1 MAVVFKSRAVVPGAN
16 TAQTEVF
23 NWEDVTERA
32 KEYLDTVRQQ
42 AQLLLKESQ
51 VECERIRSLA
61 QQEGLKGSQ
70 AQIQSLA
77 QQKAQEIAAE
87 TLRQTSESVQRF
99 CEELETATS
108 QWLRQWQHETITFA
122 IAIAEK
128 ILVRQMES
136 DPTILLDWIQDSV
149 RMVSGQRNI
158 TIRLH
163 PDDAERLSEPLTQI
177 MEASGPS
184 VQLQVAED
192 VAVGRFGVILQ
203 TEDTTIDRTLKTQLR
218 RLMEE
223 LQ

>member
-16 TAQTEVF
+16 TVQAEVF
-23 NWEDVTERA
+23 NWDDVTERA

-51 VECERIRSLA
+51 AECDRIRNLA
-61 QQEGLKGSQ
+61 QQEGLKSSQ
-70 AQIQSLA
+70 SQIQSMA

-99 CEELETATS
+99 CAELESATS
-108 QWLRQWQHETITFA
+108 QWLRQWQHETITLA
-122 IAIAEK
+122 IAVAEK

-136 DPTILLDWIQDSV
+136 DPSILLDWIQDSV

-158 TIRLH
+158 TLRLH
-163 PDDAERLSEPLTQI
+163 PDDAARLSEPLTQI
-177 MEASGPS
+177 MESSGPGI
-184 VQLQVAED
+184 QLQVAED

-203 TEDTTIDRTLKTQLR
+203 TEDTTIDRTMKTQLR

>member
-16 TAQTEVF
+16 TVQAEVF
-23 NWEDVTERA
+23 NWDDVTERA

-42 AQLLLKESQ
+42 AQHLLKESQ
-51 VECERIRSLA
+51 AECDRIRNLA
-61 QQEGLKGSQ
+61 QQEGLKSSQ
-70 AQIQSLA
+70 SQIQSMA

-99 CEELETATS
+99 CSELESATS
-108 QWLRQWQHETITFA
+108 QWLRQWQHETITLA

-149 RMVSGQRNI
+149 RMVSGQRNL
-158 TIRLH
+158 TLRLH
-163 PDDAERLSEPLTQI
+163 PDDAARLSEPLTQI
-177 MEASGPS
+177 MESSGPG

-203 TEDTTIDRTLKTQLR
+203 TEDTTIDRTMKTQLR